1 MASKAWDDFV
11 NSGQKPTT
19 RQSVLDQINQSIQ
32 DYSGALANRSSAGST
47 RNWDQVNAF
56 STQMIGAQEKQTQLK
71 YLLNAMGADSGSG
84 GEYSNPFG
92 GGGAGGAGGSGGS
105 GAPTINTSNR
115 FEAGLSDAETRLR
128 SLLDNPDSINQS
140 AAYKFRVG
148 QGQEALQRSLG
159 AKGLLNSG
167 NRLMELTK
175 YGQDMASQEYDAQYG
190 RLGNLLGNYSQSWIG
205 DKNAN
210 TGLFNA
216 QANAWNTAQANADR
230 NRYQMGMLDVERN
243 KPVSGGG
250 SSRSSGG
257 GSTAGLYDS
266 TPWNP
271 NTDPTIQRMN
281 RDSGWNYDYSQ
292 GGQSLWRNT
301 ATGESAWSPGGREGN
316 PTQGQY
322 YNTPAWNRNGG

>member
-1 MASKAWDDFV
+1 MGSKAWDDYI
-11 NSGQKPTT
+11 NGPGETT
-19 RQSVLDQINQSIQ
+19 RQSVINDINQSIQ
-32 DYSGALANRSSAGST
+32 DYSGALANRSNAGST

-84 GEYSNPFG
+84 GASSNPFG
-92 GGGAGGAGGSGGS
+92 TGGSGSGGS
-105 GAPTINTSNR
+105 GAPTVNKSNR
-115 FEAGLSDAETRLR
+115 FEAGLSDAELRLKN
-128 SLLDNPDSINQS
+128 LLDNPDSIQQT
-140 AAYKFRVG
+140 AAYKFRVN
-148 QGQEALQRSLG
+148 QGQEALQRQLA
-159 AKGLLNSG
+159 AKGMLNSG

-243 KPVSGGG
+243 KPVSGSGG
-250 SSRSSGG
+250 SSRYSAPNSGFNMA
-257 GSTAGLYDS
+257 T
-266 TPWNP
+266 TPAAD
-271 NTDPTIQRMN
+271 T
-281 RDSGWNYDYSQ
+281 
-292 GGQSLWRNT
+292 
-301 ATGESAWSPGGREGN
+301 WS
-316 PTQGQY
+316 
-322 YNTPAWNRNGG
+322 YNTGSYDGENAWYTNDRTGAQMARRS